1 MGEYPSIQQRGQL
14 TPRSSS
20 RTNLMDQATVLPTTV
35 SPWDS
40 QTLAMARR
48 TATDRMKAR
57 GARQALETTPQ
68 VFFRLLVQCPLVS
81 YSLTWGPA
89 TGRRRSLDTGEQTKN
104 TKETNTNSRLA
115 DLKKAN

>member
-1 MGEYPSIQQRGQL
+1 MLTSTAVWVVCPGLFRLPMVEGGGRGSILPLTQSVEYPSIQQRGQL

-57 GARQALETTPQ
+57 GQGKLWKQHHRSFSGYWSSAL
-68 VFFRLLVQCPLVS
+68 
-81 YSLTWGPA
+81 W
-89 TGRRRSLDTGEQTKN
+89 
-104 TKETNTNSRLA
+104 
-115 DLKKAN
+115 